1 MIGNR
6 GLARNAVWNLLS
18 LAAPMLVALGAIP
31 VLIRTLGIDR
41 FGILT
46 LAWMLIGYCSLFDLG
61 LGRALTKLVSEGVGE
76 EVSAR
81 PRLRSLASAVWTALV
96 LMLVLGCAGALIFA
110 SASALLAN
118 SVLKVPVALRAETI
132 VSLHWIAAAIPL
144 VTLTAGLRGVL
155 EARQHFGSLSILRTV
170 TGVLTFVGPLIA
182 ARSSGSLSA
191 VIFTIAAIRLLSA
204 GAHFVLCAVLAPELL
219 ADRHVSLREVG
230 PLFRFGGWLT
240 ISNLISPLMV
250 SIDRFLIGMLLSV
263 TEVAYYA
270 TPFEIVTKLQVIPS
284 ALTGVLFP
292 AFSNSLANDRARAR
306 QLYTHG
312 LALTLALLLPLTAV
326 TVTFAHA
333 GLTLW
338 LGAEFAMHGY
348 RVLQLLAIGVLINA
362 SAYLPASFLH
372 AAGRPDVTA
381 KLHMIEFP
389 LYIPLVCWLIRAFG
403 IEGAASAWVLR
414 VSLDAALLFW
424 MAGRTLPRPTPIQ
437 WEIANAGPAASA

>member
-1 MIGNR
+1 MMENR
-6 GLARNAVWNLLS
+6 RLARNAVWNLLS

-61 LGRALTKLVSEGVGE
+61 LGRALTKLVSEGFGE
-76 EVSAR
+76 EISTNPPRTRLAR
-81 PRLRSLASAVWTALV
+81 AVWTALV
-96 LMLVLGCAGALIFA
+96 LMVVFGCVGGLIFA
-110 SASALLAN
+110 SASTLLAT
-118 SVLKVPVALRAETI
+118 SALKVPAALRAETV

-144 VTLTAGLRGVL
+144 VTLTAGLRGIL
-155 EARQHFGSLSILRTV
+155 EARQHFGSLSLLRTA
-170 TGVLTFVGPLIA
+170 TGVLTFVGPLLA

-204 GAHFVLCAVLAPELL
+204 VGHFILCAVLAPELL
-219 ADRHVSLREVG
+219 SDRHVIWREVR
-230 PLFRFGGWLT
+230 PLFRFGAWLT

-250 SIDRFLIGMLLSV
+250 SIDRFLIGMFLSV
-263 TEVAYYA
+263 AEVGYYA
-270 TPFEIVTKLQVIPS
+270 TPYEIVTKLQIIPS

-292 AFSNSLANDRARAR
+292 ALSATLVNDRARAR
-306 QLYTHG
+306 QLYTRG
-312 LALTLALLLPLTAV
+312 LAITLALLLPLTV
-326 TVTFAHA
+326 VMVTFAHA
-333 GLTLW
+333 GLALW
-338 LGAEFAMHGY
+338 LGPEFAMRGY
-348 RVLQLLAIGVLINA
+348 RVLQLLSIGVLINA

-389 LYIPLVCWLIRAFG
+389 LYIPLVCWFIRAFG

-414 VSLDAALLFW
+414 VTLDAALLFW
-424 MAGRTLPRPTPIQ
+424 MAERAVPKPTLVQ
-437 WEIANAGPAASA
+437 WEIANAGPAPSA

>member
-1 MIGNR
+1 MENR
-6 GLARNAVWNLLS
+6 RLARNAVWNLLS

-31 VLIRTLGIDR
+31 VLIRTLGADR

-61 LGRALTKLVSEGVGE
+61 LGRALTKLVSGGFGE
-76 EVSAR
+76 ELSIT
-81 PRLRSLASAVWTALV
+81 PRRTGLASAVWTALV

-118 SVLKVPVALRAETI
+118 SALKVPVALRVETI
-132 VSLHWIAAAIPL
+132 ASLHWIAAAIPL
-144 VTLTAGLRGVL
+144 VTLTAGLRGIL
-155 EARQHFGSLSILRTV
+155 EARQRFGSLSILRTV
-170 TGVLTFVGPLIA
+170 TGVLTFVGPFLA
-182 ARSSGSLSA
+182 ARASGSLSA
-191 VIFTIAAIRLLSA
+191 VIFTIAAIRLFSA
-204 GAHFVLCAVLAPELL
+204 AAHLILCAVLAPELL
-219 ADRHVSLREVG
+219 SDRRFSVREVG

-250 SIDRFLIGMLLSV
+250 SIDRFLIGMFLSV
-263 TEVAYYA
+263 AEVAYYA
-270 TPFEIVTKLQVIPS
+270 TPYEIVTKLQVFPS

-292 AFSNSLANDRARAR
+292 AFSHTLVNDRARAR

-312 LALTLALLLPLTAV
+312 LTITLALLIPLTAIL
-326 TVTFAHA
+326 VTFAHA
-333 GLTLW
+333 GLALW
-338 LGAEFAMHGY
+338 LGDEFAARGY

-389 LYIPLVCWLIRAFG
+389 LYVPLVCWLIGAFG

-414 VSLDAALLFW
+414 VTLDAALLFW
-424 MAGRTLPRPTPIQ
+424 MAGRALPKPAPIQ